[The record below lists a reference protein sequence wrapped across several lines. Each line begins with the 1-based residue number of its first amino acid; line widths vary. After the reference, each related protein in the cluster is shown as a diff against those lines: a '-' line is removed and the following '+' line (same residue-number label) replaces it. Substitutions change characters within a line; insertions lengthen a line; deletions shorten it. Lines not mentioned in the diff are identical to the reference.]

1 LPTLIKSLIKFSI
14 KNIESEVNVL
24 IKELLNLSYAPI
36 AIGLGCKP
44 PSDVPQLDG
53 KMEFCR
59 MWVEAQKGKA
69 FFVTAENHDCFPGM
83 YHLGLRSEDDKD
95 AVCRFWV
102 EQVYAF
108 SRDAVE
114 KYVAT
119 LPHLKR
125 ELVSLI
131 CISPLEKASF
141 EPDLVLVRSNPEQ
154 AMLLL
159 WAYSHNTGEAVR
171 GETGTAMCSSLVIK
185 PYLNRKPSFTI
196 GDPGGT
202 YIVGLTREEVMV
214 SIPYHLYDTM
224 VKTLKLHIQDWKS

>member
-1 LPTLIKSLIKFSI
+1 MSKLLYRKEENASLM
-14 KNIESEVNVL
+14 N
-24 IKELLNLSYAPI
+24 LLNLENAPI
-36 AIGLGCKP
+36 AISLGRAP
-44 PSDVPQLDG
+44 PSNLPQLEG

-59 MWVEAQKGKA
+59 MWTKAQRGKA

-83 YHLGLRSEDDKD
+83 YHLGLRGESDKE
-95 AVCRFWV
+95 AVCHFWA

-108 SRDAVE
+108 SHKAVE

-131 CISPLEKASF
+131 CISPLEKVSF
-141 EPDLVLVRSNPEQ
+141 EPDLVLVRCSPEQ

-159 WAYSHNTGEAVR
+159 WAHSYNTGEVVQ
-171 GETGTAMCSSLVIK
+171 GETGTAMCSSLIIK

-196 GDPGGT
+196 GDPGGR
-202 YIVGLTREEVMV
+202 YIVGLTKEEVMV
-214 SIPYHLYDTM
+214 SIPYYLYDIV
-224 VKTLKLHIQDWKS
+224 VKTLKLHIQNWKS